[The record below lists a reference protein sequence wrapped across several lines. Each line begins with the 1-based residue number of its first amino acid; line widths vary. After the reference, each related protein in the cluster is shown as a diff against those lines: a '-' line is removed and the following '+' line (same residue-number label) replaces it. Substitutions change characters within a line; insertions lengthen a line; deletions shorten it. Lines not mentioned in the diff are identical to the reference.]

1 MLGLT
6 AELATRSWR
15 RKRAMTNI
23 CRNQQGFTLAELLVA
38 LTIFAIGL
46 LAVAG
51 MQVTAIQTNSQ
62 ANTLTAGTS
71 FAEGVLE
78 EVLTRPIDDPTFASD
93 STGNTWTLVSSPPYA
108 ATFNVERDYNG
119 VLNVARI
126 TVIVTGGGRTITLV
140 GFKRTV

>member
-1 MLGLT
+1 M
-6 AELATRSWR
+6 
-15 RKRAMTNI
+15 KNI
-23 CRNQQGFTLAELLVA
+23 CGNQQGFTLAELLVA

-51 MQVTAIQTNSQ
+51 MQVTAIQTNSR

-78 EVLTRPIDDPTFASD
+78 EVLTRSIDDPTVAGD
-93 STGNTWTLVSSPPYA
+93 SAGNPWTLVSSPPYV
-108 ATFNVERDYNG
+108 ATFDVQRNYNG
-119 VLNVARI
+119 VLNVARV
-126 TVIVTGGGRTITLV
+126 TVRVTGAGRTITLV